1 MTGSWESIM
10 LSDIVDKIDRFLS
23 DGFDYTIDV
32 GTDSQKNGNTKFVTA
47 IVVHKIGKG
56 GIFFYHPVVTNE
68 VMSFQSRIYQ
78 ETAMS
83 INCATELLEM
93 FVERNVLRNITIHCD
108 VGENGKTKE
117 LIRGIV
123 GYVTSSG
130 FDCRIKPD
138 SVAACTVADKFSK

>member
-1 MTGSWESIM
+1 M